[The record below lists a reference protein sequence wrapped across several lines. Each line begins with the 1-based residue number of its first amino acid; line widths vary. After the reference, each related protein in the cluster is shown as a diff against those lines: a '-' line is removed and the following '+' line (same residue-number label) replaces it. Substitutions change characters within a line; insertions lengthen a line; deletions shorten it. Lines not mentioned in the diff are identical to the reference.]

1 MFINRLSCSSPW
13 QPCTHPPWRICWSV
27 PQYFIECFTF
37 YWFCF
42 CCSPQRWFLL
52 GNDPQRKVLSRTW
65 PFWIAMPEDHSFLL
79 KFSCELIAGPF
90 EYVIHLWWHD
100 FCYCVVIFCQVA
112 PSTALAVLKS
122 WGYAVDSK
130 HHHILPVVSES
141 INCFQSSLLEEPEG
155 PIENNKIWVLLR
167 GAHLYSHLVMQ
178 CDKTSEFWTAL
189 LLLHGHSFMKKDI
202 LIWCLN

>member
-1 MFINRLSCSSPW
+1 MTRNERSWAELGHSGLLFQKTIHFCSNFPVSWWLGLLNTLFICGDMAFA
-13 QPCTHPPWRICWSV
+13 I
-27 PQYFIECFTF
+27 
-37 YWFCF
+37 
-42 CCSPQRWFLL
+42 
-52 GNDPQRKVLSRTW
+52 
-65 PFWIAMPEDHSFLL
+65 
-79 KFSCELIAGPF
+79 
-90 EYVIHLWWHD
+90 
-100 FCYCVVIFCQVA
+100 VVIFCQVA